1 LQHNHVNKMNEL
13 SQKDNLKAILGTM
26 LFHLVLLLLF
36 FFFGLRTPLPLPAEE
51 GVMVA
56 LGFGDQGIGAF
67 MQQPSAAPAPAATR
81 PQTSPEDVVT
91 QDTDESVAIPPAT
104 TQTRPV
110 PTEQPP
116 RPTTTQQTQPQEP
129 QQRPDPRAIF
139 QGSSQTGSTTQSQG
153 TTGQPG
159 SQGDPTGSP
168 TGAPSGSG
176 QDGVSYDLGGR
187 GDAYLDMPQGI
198 PGKQGRVVVS
208 IRVDKEG
215 KVTMAEAGARGT
227 DTTDRDLWKAS
238 ERAAMRTRFNRMSD
252 GPEIQIG
259 TITYN
264 YVVQ

>member
-1 LQHNHVNKMNEL
+1 MNEL
-13 SQKDNLKAILGTM
+13 SQKDNLKAILGTV

-67 MQQPSAAPAPAATR
+67 LQQPSAAPAPAATR

-91 QDTDESVAIPPAT
+91 QDTDESMAIPPAT

-139 QGSSQTGSTTQSQG
+139 PGSSQTGSTTQSQG

-176 QDGVSYDLGGR
+176 QGGVSYSLGDR
-187 GDAYLDMPQGI
+187 GHQYLDVPKMQ
-198 PGKQGRVVVS
+198 PGKFGKVVVTIWVDREGRVTRAV
-208 IRVDKEG
+208 
-215 KVTMAEAGARGT
+215 AGARGT
-227 DTTDRDLWKAS
+227 TTTDRTLWDLS
-238 ERAAMRTRFNRMSD
+238 EGSARRTRFTPKSD
-252 GPEIQIG
+252 APQEQQGS
-259 TITYN
+259 ITYN
-264 YVVQ
+264 FVVQ